1 MSGSQSPFANLPFV
15 SYGPTTGLVTATATN
30 AIPMSIPQT
39 DALGQPIYNATSA
52 NATLMS
58 TFNKAAG
65 SVLALQQ
72 SVGIGPKPT
81 VPSASSASAPAFA
94 PTTYTGTLGAT
105 PFATATANIPNTGT
119 VANGPTQTAS
129 SDPSGS
135 TGSTVQPPA
144 ASSGTNNTT
153 NTTIADTGYYS
164 PYGAFPNEPVSSG
177 GIDPYQLASI
187 GAGPTI
193 DSTGTTSGGGLWAE
207 FVSWIES
214 IL

>member
-65 SVLALQQ
+65 SVSALQK
-72 SVGIGPKPT
+72 SVGIGTTPT
-81 VPSASSASAPAFA
+81 ISNASSASAPAFA
-94 PTTYTGTLGAT
+94 PITGTLGAT
-105 PFATATANIPNTGT
+105 PFATAAANIPNTGT
-119 VANGPTQTAS
+119 VVNGPTQTAS

-135 TGSTVQPPA
+135 TGSTTP
-144 ASSGTNNTT
+144 
-153 NTTIADTGYYS
+153 ADTGYYS
-164 PYGAFPNEPVSSG
+164 PYGAFPNGAFPNESVSSG
-177 GIDPYQLASI
+177 TIDPYQLASI

-193 DSTGTTSGGGLWAE
+193 DSTGTTSSGGLWAQ